1 MNLIKTIELEQQ
13 YLKNLHNSIKFYK
26 KEIRQNKDRLGIL
39 KLDCKALIRTI
50 NEIEKTKIKLN
61 KLYYKQNKRG

>member
-1 MNLIKTIELEQQ
+1 MKLLQTIELEQQ

-39 KLDCKALIRTI
+39 KLNCKALIKTI
-50 NEIEKTKIKLN
+50 DEIEKTKIRLN
-61 KLYYKQNKRG
+61 KLYYKQNNN

>member
-13 YLKNLHNSIKFYK
+13 YLKNLHNNIKFYK
-26 KEIRQNKDRLGIL
+26 KEIRANKDRLGIL